1 MRVTPLGS
9 LLAPLQRALSR
20 LLQAAV
26 AALFAYGVATANV
39 PVAVNAGLALA
50 VTFLP
55 GVLRRDYG
63 LPLDP
68 GLTLLLTAAVFLHAL
83 GMTGP
88 YETVPWWDHMT
99 HTLSAVVVA
108 SAGYVVTRAVDE
120 HAPGFDVPE
129 EAYPAYLVGFTLAA
143 GLVWELAELAIHAG
157 SDRLGVDAVLV
168 PYGLEDALWD
178 LAFDALGAL
187 VVAAFGRRRLRP
199 LVDALRERLDARGG
213 VGGENGAGGGADE

>member
-1 MRVTPLGS
+1 MQVPRLRS
-9 LLAPLQRALSR
+9 ALASLQRALSR
-20 LLQAAV
+20 LLQVAV
-26 AALFAYGVATANV
+26 AALFAYGVATASV

-55 GVLRRDYG
+55 GVLRRDLG

-68 GLTLLLTAAVFLHAL
+68 GLTLLLTTAVFLHAL

-88 YETVPWWDHMT
+88 YETVAWWDHLT

-120 HAPGFDVPE
+120 HSPEFDVPE
-129 EAYPAYLVGFTLAA
+129 AAYPAYLVGFTLAA
-143 GLVWELAELAIHAG
+143 GLVWEAAELAVHAA

-187 VVAAFGRRRLRP
+187 VVAALGRRRLRP
-199 LVDALRERLDARGG
+199 LVDALRELLDARRPLGSGG
-213 VGGENGAGGGADE
+213 DADD